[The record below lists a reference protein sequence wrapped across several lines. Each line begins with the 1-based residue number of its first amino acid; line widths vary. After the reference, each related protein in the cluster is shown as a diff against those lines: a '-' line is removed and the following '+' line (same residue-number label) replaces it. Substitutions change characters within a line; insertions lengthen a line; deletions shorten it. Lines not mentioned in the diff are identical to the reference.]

1 MKKETGIMQS
11 ITAMTIS
18 EVNETL
24 DNLVAEVGYS
34 ALLDSIVSVLD
45 TETRTAVLN
54 KLTTAYNKEE

>member
-1 MKKETGIMQS
+1 MQS